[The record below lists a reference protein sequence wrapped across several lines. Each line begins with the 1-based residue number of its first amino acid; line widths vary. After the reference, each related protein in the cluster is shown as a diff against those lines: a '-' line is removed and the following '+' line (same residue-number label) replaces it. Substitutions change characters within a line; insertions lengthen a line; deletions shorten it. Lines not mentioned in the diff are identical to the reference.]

1 MIIDFREGVDYL
13 ARVVEKKEIVNIKA
27 ISSKGGI
34 R

>member
-1 MIIDFREGVDYL
+1 MIIDFQEGMDDL
-13 ARVVEKKEIVNIKA
+13 ARVVKKKEIVNIEA